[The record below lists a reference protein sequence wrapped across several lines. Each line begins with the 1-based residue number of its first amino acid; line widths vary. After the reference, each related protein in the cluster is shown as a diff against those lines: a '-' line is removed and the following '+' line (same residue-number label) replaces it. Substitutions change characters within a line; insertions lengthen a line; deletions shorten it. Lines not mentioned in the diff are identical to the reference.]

1 MINGEE
7 EDGNPRGEDKN
18 ENVNKSEGESDAE
31 WGGREERELFFF
43 SNLETFNFFFAN

>member
-43 SNLETFNFFFAN
+43 LI